1 MRSADVL
8 PRALSLEDMDLDSDD
23 ELADSHVRDGARQFV
38 AFEALGEVYGI
49 ELRRVIEIAHSVKL
63 TRLPGTPPFIAGI
76 ISLRGAVIPVVDLQ
90 AKFGS
95 APPEYGP
102 RSGIIVVQIGERTV
116 GVRAT
121 RVTRIAA
128 FSAEQIT
135 PVPAFSSKIRT
146 EFLQG
151 LAREGEDLMIV
162 LDIDR
167 LLSEDELALVDAHGS
182 DVPPEGAG
190 R

>member
-1 MRSADVL
+1 MNAPADSR
-8 PRALSLEDMDLDSDD
+8 RALSLEDIDLDPDD
-23 ELADSHVRDGARQFV
+23 ELGDSHVHDGARQFV

-49 ELRRVIEIAHSVKL
+49 ELTRVIEIAHSIKL
-63 TRLPGTPPFIAGI
+63 TRLPGTPAFIGGV

-95 APPEYGP
+95 EPVEYGA

-121 RVTRIAA
+121 RVTRIAT
-128 FSAEQIT
+128 FSEEQIS
-135 PVPAFSSKIRT
+135 PVPTFSNRIRT

-151 LAREGEDLMIV
+151 LARQGDELMIV

-167 LLSEDELALVDAHGS
+167 LLSDEELAILEEHGAE
-182 DVPPEGAG
+182 PRAQGAN
-190 R
+190 